1 MIEICVFFCQVVRIV
16 LGIEFSTGHLKQG
29 GGLVEPCVTVNVLV
43 EPSFDLCQVSLGDAG
58 PDIAGFRLHG
68 GEHLRT
74 VCAAQGVGWEVTD
87 AAAGPMGVLQAA
99 LPVVGNLDA

>member
-43 EPSFDLCQVSLGDAG
+43 EPSFDLCQISLGDAG
-58 PDIAGFRLHG
+58 PETSGLRPLG
-68 GEHLRT
+68 GGQLRT
-74 VCAAQGVGWEVTD
+74 VCPAQGVGRKVPD
-87 AAAGPMGVLQAA
+87 AAAGQMGVLQAA